1 MKSVEME
8 MKVKA
13 QPVNVKYVSTI
24 KNGIIIEKAI
34 NTKEI
39 TLSVKSFWSII
50 NYMIFVLTKIL
61 TFVNFYC
68 LKYDL

>member
-34 NTKEI
+34 NMKEI

-50 NYMIFVLTKIL
+50 NYMIVF
-61 TFVNFYC
+61 
-68 LKYDL
+68 